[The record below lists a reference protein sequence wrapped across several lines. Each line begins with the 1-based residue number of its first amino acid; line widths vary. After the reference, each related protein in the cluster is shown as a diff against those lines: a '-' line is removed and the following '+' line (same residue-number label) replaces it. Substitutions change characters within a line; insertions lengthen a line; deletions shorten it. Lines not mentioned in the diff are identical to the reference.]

1 MEFLRFFNI
10 RGHHLFVR
18 NQRHIFFL
26 ALFLLPYSL
35 LFGQTRFDHSPL
47 LDQSK
52 VSFIKDTV
60 DLSGRIVQLPENKKL
75 VFDGGVLTNGVVVG
89 HQNSIEAGEE
99 TCIFGN
105 GCMVKGTW
113 STPARPEWFGAKA
126 DGIAY
131 YNRPLCCYNG
141 DVDSVKVSD
150 QYVNVNISHP
160 SSHIVNKNF
169 WTCIPSHTTEDVY
182 YDTSTHGFVLR
193 VNNVYYRRWSNSNEW
208 NDSKTGKASKG
219 AVFSNLKTRETFIF
233 NGKELV
239 NIDSTMTDDSGAF
252 EKAVLMGRG
261 NVELKDKIYYLR
273 TQNNNSVS
281 ATPWKSF
288 SHFTFNGNGAKLF
301 IRTKYV
307 GDTVRFSH
315 PSWAWLYQCSDGVFK
330 NLNICALR
338 DRDDGAVKG
347 HHRLNSS
354 DSRIIAFMVLGCKN
368 LSFNNMYFQ
377 GMNHDFVI
385 KRSGNSGLNHN
396 IKIDNWTSRDV
407 MQVAIA
413 GVHGCYINHADVTQ
427 APFIG
432 TMHIIYGQSYLKG
445 LFIKNSTFR
454 QGDEYTA
461 VMLTH
466 HGGSNDPRTCPDSIF
481 YDNCTIIGARM
492 VQGNGGQH
500 QTFRNCTF
508 IEEYDHFATT
518 KGKLETNR
526 HIIIGTGIHLKFIDC
541 KFNLKTSGLLLYDLA
556 SSKKLSLLLQN
567 CVVNAPTVSQPLIT
581 SLSHIVV
588 KNCRFFSKGP
598 IFSKNSTKKIVCDN
612 SFHNGKKLTTSL

>member
-1 MEFLRFFNI
+1 MEILFFLNKK
-10 RGHHLFVR
+10 R
-18 NQRHIFFL
+18 NQFFL
-26 ALFLLPYSL
+26 YIFLLPFSILYGQTHIDYSL
-35 LFGQTRFDHSPL
+35 LL
-47 LDQSK
+47 NESK
-52 VSFIKDTV
+52 VSYIKDTI
-60 DLSGRIVQLPENKKL
+60 DLFGRTIQLPENKKL
-75 VFDGGVLTNGVVVG
+75 IFNGGVLVNGTVVG
-89 HQNSIEAGEE
+89 HSNSIEANNE
-99 TCIFGN
+99 TCIFGE
-105 GCMVKGTW
+105 GCVVKGTW
-113 STPARPEWFGAKA
+113 KDSARPEWFGAQA
-126 DGIAY
+126 DGVAY
-131 YNRPLCCYNG
+131 YDRPLRCYNG
-141 DVDSVKVSD
+141 SVSQIKVSD
-150 QYVNVNISHP
+150 QSVDVTIPYP
-160 SSHIVNKNF
+160 SSHVVNKNF
-169 WTCIPSHTTEDVY
+169 WTCIPSYTTDDVY
-182 YDTSTHGFVLR
+182 YNVSGQNFVIQ
-193 VNNVYYRRWSNSNEW
+193 VNNVYYSRWSNSNEW
-208 NDSKTGKASKG
+208 NDAKTGKALKS
-219 AVFSNLKTRETFIF
+219 AVFSNLKTRDTFIF

-239 NIDSTMTDDSGAF
+239 NIDSTMTDDSDAL

-281 ATPWKSF
+281 ATPWNRF

-301 IRTKYV
+301 IRTKHI

-347 HHRLNSS
+347 HRRLNSS

-385 KRSGNSGLNHN
+385 KRSGHSGLNYN

-407 MQVAIA
+407 TQVAIA
-413 GVHGCYINHADVTQ
+413 GVHGCYIDHADVTQ
-427 APFIG
+427 SPFIG
-432 TMHIIYGQSYLKG
+432 TMHVIYGQSYLKG
-445 LFIKNSTFR
+445 LYIKNSTFR

-466 HGGSNDPRTCPDSIF
+466 HGGSNHPETCPDSIF

-508 IEEYDHFATT
+508 IQEYDHFATT
-518 KGKLETNR
+518 KGKLEVNN
-526 HIIIGTGIHLKFIDC
+526 HIIIGTGINLKFINC
-541 KFNLKTSGLLLYDLA
+541 KFELKTSGLISYDLA

-567 CVVNAPTVSQPLIT
+567 CVINAPNVSKPLIS
-581 SLSHIVV
+581 SLCSITVQNS
-588 KNCRFFSKGP
+588 KFFSKGP
-598 IFSKNSTKKIVCDN
+598 ILSKNSTKNIVYDN
-612 SFHNGKKLTTSL
+612 SFHNGKKLNNYND